1 MTLDWLRDLII
12 VICGIA
18 GTLIAIFVTVLI
30 FRLYRQLKEITDSA
44 KTTAK
49 DIQSTWSFLSD
60 TVVQP
65 VIQIT
70 SLIQGIHQALNAVTK
85 RAAGKGEDDDDRP
98 G

>member
-18 GTLIAIFVTVLI
+18 GTLIAVFIAILI

-44 KTTAK
+44 KTTVK
-49 DIQSTWSFLSD
+49 GVQSTWSFLSD

-65 VIQIT
+65 VIQVT
-70 SLIQGIHQALNAVTK
+70 SLIQGVRQAINAVTK
-85 RAAGKGEDDDDRP
+85 RAARERKDDDD
-98 G
+98 

>member
-18 GTLIAIFVTVLI
+18 GTLIAVFVTVLI

-49 DIQSTWSFLSD
+49 GIQSTWSFLSD

-65 VIQIT
+65 VIQVT
-70 SLIQGIHQALNAVTK
+70 SLIQGIRQAINAITK
-85 RAAGKGEDDDDRP
+85 RATREREDDDDRP
-98 G
+98 E

>member
-70 SLIQGIHQALNAVTK
+70 SLIQGIRQAINAVTK
-85 RAAGKGEDDDDRP
+85 RATREREDDDDRP

>member
-18 GTLIAIFVTVLI
+18 GTLIAVFVTVLI
-30 FRLYRQLKEITDSA
+30 FRLYRQLKEITGSA
-44 KTTAK
+44 KTAVK
-49 DIQSTWSFLSD
+49 DVQSTWSFLSD

-65 VIQIT
+65 VIQVT
-70 SLIQGIHQALNAVTK
+70 SLIQGIRQAINAVTK
-85 RAAGKGEDDDDRP
+85 RATREREDDDDRP